1 MSTPLDSI
9 RNGWWALLFAY
20 GLTGLSLFTLNSEW
34 LTRGTRLLVARM
46 METAR
51 AAERTE
57 GMGEKT
63 IRRLTQQTQRMP
75 VIVGRLLHEDLR
87 SEDINVRRRAAAALL
102 LLAAS
107 ERLK

>member
-1 MSTPLDSI
+1 MATPLDSI

-20 GLTGLSLFTLNSEW
+20 GLTGLSLFTLNSNW
-34 LTRGTRLLVARM
+34 LTRGTRHLVAGM

-51 AAERTE
+51 AAAPTAR
-57 GMGEKT
+57 MREKT
-63 IRRLTQQTQRMP
+63 IWPLTQQTQRMP
-75 VIVGRLLHEDLR
+75 VVVGRLLHEDLS
-87 SEDINVRRRAAAALL
+87 SEDINVRRRAAVSLL